1 MVGQEC
7 YKKNHIST
15 FIILKLTI
23 DYIMLYLQLF
33 IKEISRKEE
42 YLRQRLAKA
51 AVWEE
56 VCRLQGGLNVCQ
68 QLLAL
73 VEHTGKGSEHGF

>member
-1 MVGQEC
+1 MKEQEQQAMERERAI
-7 YKKNHIST
+7 YEA
-15 FIILKLTI
+15 
-23 DYIMLYLQLF
+23 YLSCQGNMFWQLF
-33 IKEISRKEE
+33 IKEISKEE

-51 AVWEE
+51 ATWEE

-73 VEHTGKGSEHGF
+73 VEHTRKGNEHEF

>member
-1 MVGQEC
+1 M
-7 YKKNHIST
+7 I
-15 FIILKLTI
+15 
-23 DYIMLYLQLF
+23 
-33 IKEISRKEE
+33 RKEE

-51 AVWEE
+51 AAWEE

-73 VEHTGKGSEHGF
+73 VEHTGQGSEHGF

>member
-1 MVGQEC
+1 MKDQEQQAMERERAI
-7 YKKNHIST
+7 YEA
-15 FIILKLTI
+15 
-23 DYIMLYLQLF
+23 YLSCQGNMFWQLF